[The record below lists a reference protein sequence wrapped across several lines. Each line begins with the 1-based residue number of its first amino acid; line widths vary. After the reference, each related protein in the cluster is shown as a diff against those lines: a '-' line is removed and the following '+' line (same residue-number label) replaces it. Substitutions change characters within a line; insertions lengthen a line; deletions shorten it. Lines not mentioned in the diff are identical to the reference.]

1 MIQIFRKTTAAVV
14 LACLACAVQAADGD
28 VIGAIETYN
37 FGVLNVSKGVS
48 VGDPTSGFSGVFDN
62 IFSFKRGAYP
72 AATELVTGFDVIGD
86 LTVNYRATSGFGT
99 GPDWAGID
107 FSLLSVPSNPD
118 TGSFSFSQTIS
129 GLAAGQTYWF
139 ELKGS
144 ASQAAYT
151 VTLAPVP
158 EPETWALMLSG
169 CGLLG
174 VISRRR
180 RSSAA

>member
-14 LACLACAVQAADGD
+14 LACLACTVQAADGD
-28 VIGAIETYN
+28 VIGAGSNYY

-48 VGDPTSGFSGVFDN
+48 VGDPINGFSGVFDN

-72 AATELVTGFDVIGD
+72 AATELVTGFDAMGD
-86 LTVNYRATSGFGT
+86 LTVNYRATSGFGDAPVWT
-99 GPDWAGID
+99 GD
-107 FSLLSVPSNPD
+107 FSPLSVPSNPD
-118 TGSFSFSQTIS
+118 TGSFPFSQTIS

-144 ASQAAYT
+144 AAQAAYT